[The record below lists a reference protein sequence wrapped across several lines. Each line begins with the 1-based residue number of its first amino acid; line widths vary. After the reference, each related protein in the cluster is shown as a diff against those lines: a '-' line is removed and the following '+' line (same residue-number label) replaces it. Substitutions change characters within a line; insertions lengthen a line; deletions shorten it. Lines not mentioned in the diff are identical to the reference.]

1 LEHFATNSFFPIR
14 EMSLRR
20 LCVRRAA
27 APSLRYAAAGWRAAA
42 PPRRLCSSAASTD
55 LDSAADSLHEPDEID
70 AKSVQSPALAR
81 AVRLLLAQESQGVAA
96 DAAGDALMQS
106 VLLNPRLCDAIL
118 RFFEGQK
125 DLVEASAGRDADAA
139 VGESYALLIY
149 ACVKLRR
156 LDQAFVHF
164 DTMVRRGLEPDPRVF
179 AALLKGCGRARQL
192 KRGERFFESLLD
204 ANAAGA
210 RSATAYNALI
220 NMYSHQKQRPAT
232 LLPHEVS
239 NAWRAVDRMRE
250 AGVAPDEAR
259 RPTAPCAPGGRGA
272 GWGGVERADPSTPL
286 PGGR

>member
-1 LEHFATNSFFPIR
+1 
-14 EMSLRR
+14 M
-20 LCVRRAA
+20 
-27 APSLRYAAAGWRAAA
+27 
-42 PPRRLCSSAASTD
+42 
-55 LDSAADSLHEPDEID
+55 
-70 AKSVQSPALAR
+70 
-81 AVRLLLAQESQGVAA
+81 
-96 DAAGDALMQS
+96 
-106 VLLNPRLCDAIL
+106 
-118 RFFEGQK
+118 
-125 DLVEASAGRDADAA
+125 DAA